1 MCTWA
6 GCVAAS
12 LLYLACVCIGVCVF
26 NTCILTIF
34 ISSIIDR
41 HQCVQ
46 MIASSSVCYC
56 NPEETLRNIT
66 QIAYFSSS
74 TRDLHSPQAEQRRGD
89 GGVGEHG

>member
-1 MCTWA
+1 MGRLC
-6 GCVAAS
+6 GRQSVVSS
-12 LLYLACVCIGVCVF
+12 LCVCIGVCVF

-56 NPEETLRNIT
+56 NPEETLRNIA
-66 QIAYFSSS
+66 QIAYLSSS
-74 TRDLHSPQAEQRRGD
+74 TRDLHSPHAEQRRGD